1 MNSSR
6 SPYRSAAPWLAIA
19 PALLLLVFFVWPLAG
34 IVARAASGA
43 AFATLFANPAIAP
56 VLWFT
61 VWQALA
67 STLLTLVVALPVTHI
82 LARYH
87 FAGRRLLLALV
98 STAFVLPTVVVG
110 AAFLALLPP
119 AWHRTVWAIIA
130 AHVYFNSAVVVRVV
144 GSRWEQLHP
153 HMADAARTLGASPL
167 RILRTITL
175 PLLRSALGAA
185 GAVVFLFSFTSYGV
199 VRVLGG
205 PARSTIETEIYLR
218 AVQLD
223 DLGGATALSV
233 LQLVGLGLLLWW
245 WLRSAAARQSPPGTI
260 FTQVRRPRSA
270 AAFAAVYGIG
280 TLAAAGVLAPLL
292 ALLLRSL
299 RVGGTLSIAGWRAAF
314 TPGLQSVV
322 PAPFAAVLTSLQF
335 ALATSVCATLFGLA
349 AASAIAYGSRRLVLF
364 EAFVMLPLA
373 ASAVTL
379 GLGMLIT
386 FDEAPLDLRGA
397 WIIMPLAHSL
407 IALPLVVRMLL
418 PVVRAVPQGAREA
431 AAVLGAAPW
440 QVWFSIDRPL
450 VARAALAAAAFAFAV
465 SLGEFGASSFLTRR
479 TTETLPVA
487 ISRLLARPGD
497 LVQAQGYVLA
507 TLLVLLT
514 VSAIAAVDG
523 LRPDRL
529 AI

>member
-6 SPYRSAAPWLAIA
+6 APYRRAAPWLALA
-19 PALLLLVFFVWPLAG
+19 PALLLLVFFIWPLAG
-34 IVARAASGA
+34 IVARGASGA
-43 AFATLFANPAIAP
+43 AFGRLFANPAIAP

-67 STLLTLVVALPVTHI
+67 STLLTLVVALPVTYI

-87 FAGRRLLLALV
+87 FAGRRVLLALV

-119 AWHRTVWAIIA
+119 AWHRTAWAIVA
-130 AHVYFNSAVVVRVV
+130 AHVYFNCAVVVRVV
-144 GSRWEQLHP
+144 GGRWEQLHP
-153 HMADAARTLGASPL
+153 HLADAARTLGASPL
-167 RILRTITL
+167 RILHTITL
-175 PLLRSALGAA
+175 PLLRPALGAA

-199 VRVLGG
+199 VRILGG

-218 AVQLD
+218 AVHLD

-233 LQLVGLGLLLWW
+233 LQLVGLALLMWW
-245 WLRSAAARQSPPGTI
+245 WLRSAAARHSPSGAI
-260 FTQVRRPRSA
+260 FTQVRRPGTA
-270 AAFAAVYGIG
+270 AQFAAVYGIG
-280 TLAAAGVLAPLL
+280 ALTAAAVLAPLL

-299 RVGGTLSIAGWRAAF
+299 RVGGALSSAGWRAVFA
-314 TPGLQSVV
+314 PGLGSVV
-322 PAPFAAVLTSLQF
+322 QSPLAAVLTSLQF
-335 ALATSVCATLFGLA
+335 ALVASICATLLGLA
-349 AASAIAYGSRRLVLF
+349 TACAIAYGSRRLALLD
-364 EAFVMLPLA
+364 AFVMLPLA

-386 FDEAPLDLRGA
+386 FDSAPLDLRAA
-397 WIIMPLAHSL
+397 WIITPLAHTL

-418 PVVRAVPQGAREA
+418 PVVRAVPQGARDA
-431 AAVLGAAPW
+431 AGVLGAAPW
-440 QVWFSIDRPL
+440 RVWLSIDYPL
-450 VARAALAAAAFAFAV
+450 VARAAVAAAAFAFAV

-479 TTETLPVA
+479 TTATLPVE

-507 TLLVLLT
+507 TLLVLFT
-514 VSAIAAVDG
+514 VTAIAAVDG
-523 LRPDRL
+523 LRPERL
-529 AI
+529 TI